1 MEILYQ
7 DERVFVVHKPTGQNV
22 IPGRGPES
30 GPCLKDEAA
39 AHFGGKVFVVHR
51 IDRETSGIVLFARDA
66 AAHRFL
72 NGAFEGRHIQKEYL
86 AAVQGDP
93 APAKGS
99 VGVPLRLFGSG
110 RVAAGPGGKPCRTDY
125 ETWARWEGGALLLV
139 RPVTGRRHQI
149 RAHLAGIGHPVL
161 GDPLY
166 GPPPRPVGGAPR
178 LMLHAGRL
186 AFPHPDGGTRTVC
199 CDPPEAFRAF
209 VRIVAK
215 SEIVYP
221 TEVKMGAL

>member
-7 DERVFVVHKPTGQNV
+7 DERVVAVHKPSGQNV
-22 IPGRGPES
+22 IPGRGSES

-39 AHFGGKVFVVHR
+39 ARFGEKVFVVHR
-51 IDRETSGIVLFARDA
+51 IDRETSGIVLLARDA
-66 AAHRFL
+66 EAHRFL
-72 NGAFEGRHIQKEYL
+72 NGAFEGRRVRKEYL
-86 AAVQGDP
+86 AAVQGAPVP
-93 APAKGS
+93 AQGS
-99 VGVPLRLFGSG
+99 VVVPLRLFGSG
-110 RVAAGPGGKPCRTDY
+110 RVAADPAGKPSQTDF

-166 GPPPRPVGGAPR
+166 GPPLWPVGGAPR
-178 LMLHAGRL
+178 LMLHAGQL
-186 AFPHPDGGTRTVC
+186 DFPHPDGGTRIVC
-199 CDPPEAFRAF
+199 CEPPEAFRLF
-209 VRIVAK
+209 VNVVAK

-221 TEVKMGAL
+221 TRVKMGAL